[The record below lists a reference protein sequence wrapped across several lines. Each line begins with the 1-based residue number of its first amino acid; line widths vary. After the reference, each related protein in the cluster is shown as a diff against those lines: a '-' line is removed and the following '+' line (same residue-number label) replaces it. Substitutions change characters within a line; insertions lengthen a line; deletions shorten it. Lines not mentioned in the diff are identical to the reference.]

1 MNAAGHRN
9 ALDELRRARAKLD
22 PIADIRAYAELT
34 HGMAIHAVA
43 AGAWQRHGVD
53 QDNHQGIPRWLRQ
66 QGYEVE
72 ATAFGTIA
80 SIRTGHWYGRQ
91 GNGDAAHEL
100 DILLAQLEAWSVA

>member
-1 MNAAGHRN
+1 MNAVGHRT

-22 PIADIRAYAELT
+22 PIDDIRAYAELT

-80 SIRTGHWYGRQ
+80 SIRTGHWALVLVRTAGQWRRCTRT
-91 GNGDAAHEL
+91 
-100 DILLAQLEAWSVA
+100 

>member
-22 PIADIRAYAELT
+22 PIEDIRAYAELT

-53 QDNHQGIPRWLRQ
+53 QDNRWLRQ

-72 ATAFGTIA
+72 ATVFGTIA

-100 DILLAQLEAWSVA
+100 DTLLAPLAPWSSVY

>member
-1 MNAAGHRN
+1 MRSLSAPGSG
-9 ALDELRRARAKLD
+9 
-22 PIADIRAYAELT
+22 IVWIRTTIKA
-34 HGMAIHAVA
+34 
-43 AGAWQRHGVD
+43 
-53 QDNHQGIPRWLRQ
+53 RWLRQ

-100 DILLAQLEAWSVA
+100 DTLLAQLEAWSVV